1 MATENPQAGSSL
13 KDASDDSK
21 KASTV
26 EAGKEQLS
34 ERKVTESSGGSP
46 PDNSNIGGNIK
57 SRSSP
62 PRQHPIPEC
71 SGMQISY
78 ILTIRSY

>member
-1 MATENPQAGSSL
+1 MATENPQAGSPL
-13 KDASDDSK
+13 KDTSDDSK
-21 KASTV
+21 KVSTV

-34 ERKVTESSGGSP
+34 ERKVTESSGGGPS
-46 PDNSNIGGNIK
+46 DNSNIGGSIK

-71 SGMQISY
+71 SGMQI
-78 ILTIRSY
+78 